1 MIDVVDRVPTYIGRI
16 KLVPVSGSDNLY
28 DMSRADEPTVE
39 GTPINKELFDSIK
52 NDLLRIS
59 PNIITDTNLIAAS
72 RNVSYYP
79 NLSATGLLENSD
91 TTPNFLE
98 NTFPINSVL
107 AVGVNGE
114 AITLTDLPEQNGS
127 LWLIKGASASL
138 TFGYFASVSGKAFHY
153 SKGNGWEELADKS
166 YYDEL
171 VGDIGSV
178 LDNISTGES
187 EETIS
192 SIGIVIDE
200 INGEV
205 I

>member
-16 KLVPVSGSDNLY
+16 KLVPVSGSDNLF

-72 RNVSYYP
+72 RNVAYYP
-79 NLSATGLLENSD
+79 NLGATGLLENSD
-91 TTPNFLE
+91 TTSNFLE
-98 NTFPINSVL
+98 TTFPVNSVL

-114 AITLTDLPEQNGS
+114 TITLSDLPEQNGS
-127 LWLIKGASASL
+127 LWLIKGSSSGL
-138 TFGYFASVSGKAFHY
+138 TFGYFTSASGKAFYY
-153 SKGNGWEELADKS
+153 SKGSGWKELADKS
-166 YYDEL
+166 HYDEL

-178 LDNISTGES
+178 LDEL
-187 EETIS
+187 
-192 SIGIVIDE
+192 
-200 INGEV
+200 NGEV